1 MRLGGSGPPGPARTA
16 KFMQHSLESGPR
28 QQAHASGALARWLGA
43 LAFGLAIG
51 TVGVLVVPRSDLP
64 YLPVGGTLLVALAAG
79 LAWFVIAAWQRRP
92 GLAQPAQ
99 PNGPLLYF
107 DRADAAPVLTPVAA
121 DDATT
126 PSPPAVAVTLRVAFA
141 SQTGFAEQLAGQTAQ
156 QLRRSGMV
164 SEAHSLGSLSSEDLR
179 GAGRM
184 LFVVSTTG
192 DGDAPDDAL
201 PFFDRHMAQAAD
213 LSGLEYGILALG
225 DRDYD
230 DFCGFGHK
238 LERWLQAS
246 GAHALFDLVEVDS
259 EDEAALRQ
267 WQYQL
272 AALGGDPDQPDWQ
285 APRYQDW
292 ELLERRLLNPGS
304 LGAPCF
310 HLALRPKQGKLYWEA
325 GDVIEIGPGQ
335 APAAVTVWLE
345 RQSLDGATMVKAGRE
360 RLSLRELLARSRLPQ
375 AHEVAGL
382 DADGV
387 AAILQ
392 RLPHRAYSIASVPED
407 GAVFLLVRQMR
418 GPDGEMGL
426 GSRWLTESAAV
437 GAGIAARIRDNTNFH
452 VPEVDCPLILIGN
465 GTGMAALRA
474 LLKARLARGL
484 RRNWLIFGER
494 QAARD
499 CYYADEL
506 RQWQAEG
513 KLERA
518 DFAWS
523 RDQVERRYVQHL
535 LGEAA
540 ADVIRWVDDGAAI
553 YVCGSAA
560 GMAPAVDQV
569 LRKTLGAER
578 VAQLRSEGRY
588 RRDVY

>member
-1 MRLGGSGPPGPARTA
+1 
-16 KFMQHSLESGPR
+16 MQQSLESGPR
-28 QQAHASGALARWLGA
+28 QQRHASGALARWLGA
-43 LAFGLAIG
+43 LAFGLVTG
-51 TVGVLVVPRSDLP
+51 TVGVLVAPRAGLSYHP
-64 YLPVGGTLLVALAAG
+64 AGGTLLVALAAA
-79 LAWFVIAAWQRRP
+79 LAWLVIAAWQRHRRA
-92 GLAQPAQ
+92 AQSTQ
-99 PNGPLLYF
+99 PNGPLLHF
-107 DRADAAPVLTPVAA
+107 DRADAAPVLAAVAA
-121 DDATT
+121 DEAAT
-126 PSPPAVAVTLRVAFA
+126 PSPPVVAAAPAALGVAFA

-156 QLRRSGMV
+156 QLRRSGLAA
-164 SEAHSLGSLSSEDLR
+164 EARSLGSLHIDDLR
-179 GAGRM
+179 AAGRM

-201 PFFDRHMAQAAD
+201 AFFDRHMVEPAD
-213 LSGLEYGILALG
+213 LSGLAYGILALG

-259 EDEAALRQ
+259 EDEGALRQ

-285 APRYQDW
+285 APRYQRW
-292 ELLERRLLNPGS
+292 ELAERRLVNPGS

-310 HLALRPKQGKLYWEA
+310 HLALRPSQGKLWWEA
-325 GDVIEIGPGQ
+325 GDVIEIGPCQ
-335 APAAVTVWLE
+335 APAAVTAWLE
-345 RQSLDGATMVKAGRE
+345 EHALDGATMVKSGRE
-360 RLSLRELLARSRLPQ
+360 RLSLRELLARSRLPR
-375 AHEVAGL
+375 AHEVAGM

-407 GAVFLLVRQMR
+407 GAAFLLVRQMR
-418 GPDGEMGL
+418 GPGGEMGL
-426 GSRWLTESAAV
+426 GSRWLTESAEV
-437 GAGIAARIRDNTNFH
+437 GAGIAARIRDNANFH

-474 LLKARLARGL
+474 LLKVRLARGL

-494 QAARD
+494 QAAKD
-499 CYYADEL
+499 FYYADEL
-506 RQWQAEG
+506 RQWLAEG

-523 RDQVERRYVQHL
+523 RDQPGRRYVQHV

-540 ADVIRWVDDGAAI
+540 TDVIGWVDAGAAI

-569 LRKTLGAER
+569 LRETLGAGR
-578 VAQLRSEGRY
+578 LAQLRSEGRY